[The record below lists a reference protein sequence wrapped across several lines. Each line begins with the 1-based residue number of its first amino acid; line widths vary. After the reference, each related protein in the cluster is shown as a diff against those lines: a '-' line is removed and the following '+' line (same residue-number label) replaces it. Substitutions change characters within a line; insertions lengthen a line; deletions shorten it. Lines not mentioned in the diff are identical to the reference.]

1 MLQPRI
7 CRFQPSRLGKSLL
20 SARNYSQGFEQLIKP
35 ASFAPTAS
43 ADGGVL
49 TTEGPRKEKFIPLR
63 TYKPRTPGLRHL
75 KRAVND
81 HLWKGRPF
89 LKLTIAR
96 KGQHLGGRNNTGRV
110 TVRHRGGG
118 HKRRIR
124 IVDYKRYLPGK
135 HIVDRIEYDP
145 NRSAH
150 LALITRVETG
160 EKSYIVAADGMRA
173 GDEVESYRTGIPKD
187 LIASMGGT
195 IDPGMLAAKTASR
208 GNCLPIHMVPL
219 GSQVFNVGSKT
230 QGGGVFCRSAGT
242 YAIIVNKEE
251 VEKAKGIETKSVI
264 IRLQSGEIRKVSP
277 DACCTIG
284 VASNIQKH
292 FESLGKAGRS
302 RWLGKRPEVRG
313 VAMNAGQCSSL
324 YVKLYTT
331 DNIQLI
337 IPTVVVEVNRR
348 VESIPSVH
356 GALQPREV
364 TRHGTRG
371 TSTHSWSRTD
381 HETRASVGRD
391 KPVQHVVYQYLSVEP
406 VSYIAWLHHAAPEYT
421 KYQQRL
427 CHGHVFESDEQRPR
441 DFTYEEYAV
450 DQISLLHDCRH
461 RCRHL
466 LHAVNTA
473 KLLIQTSDNWH
484 LDRRGR

>member
-1 MLQPRI
+1 MRSQVIFIRAPPTPDTPLLQAIAAVNHHRYISAHGHAPRAHLDTMLQPRI
-7 CRFQPSRLGKSLL
+7 CRFQAARLGKSLL

-35 ASFAPTAS
+35 AAIAPTAS
-43 ADGGVL
+43 VDGTSL
-49 TTEGPRKEKFIPLR
+49 TVEGSRKEKFIPLR

-89 LKLTIAR
+89 LKLTIPR

-135 HIVDRIEYDP
+135 HIVERIEYDP

-150 LALITRVETG
+150 LALLTRVGTG

-195 IDPGMLAAKTASR
+195 IDPGMLAAKTAAR

-219 GSQVFNVGSKT
+219 GSQVFNVGSKAK
-230 QGGGVFCRSAGT
+230 GGGVFCRSAGT

-251 VEKAKGIETKSVI
+251 VEKAKGVEIKSVI
-264 IRLQSGEIRKVSP
+264 VRMQSGEIRKVDP
-277 DACCTIG
+277 EACCTIG
-284 VASNIQKH
+284 VASNIQRH
-292 FESLGKAGRS
+292 FEQLGKAGRA

-313 VAMNAGQCSSL
+313 LAMNAGQYSS
-324 YVKLYTT
+324 
-331 DNIQLI
+331 
-337 IPTVVVEVNRR
+337 
-348 VESIPSVH
+348 
-356 GALQPREV
+356 
-364 TRHGTRG
+364 
-371 TSTHSWSRTD
+371 
-381 HETRASVGRD
+381 
-391 KPVQHVVYQYLSVEP
+391 
-406 VSYIAWLHHAAPEYT
+406 
-421 KYQQRL
+421 RL
-427 CHGHVFESDEQRPR
+427 
-441 DFTYEEYAV
+441 EE
-450 DQISLLHDCRH
+450 DL
-461 RCRHL
+461 
-466 LHAVNTA
+466 
-473 KLLIQTSDNWH
+473 
-484 LDRRGR
+484 